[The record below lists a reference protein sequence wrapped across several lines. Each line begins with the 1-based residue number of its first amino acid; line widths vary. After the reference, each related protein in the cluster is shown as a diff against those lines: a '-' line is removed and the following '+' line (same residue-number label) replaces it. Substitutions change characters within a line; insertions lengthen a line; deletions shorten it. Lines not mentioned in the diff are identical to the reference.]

1 MIQKVSRNKND
12 EIVTQ
17 STLYQHQNSK
27 QANTSIF
34 KSRNSNFKESSTYSL
49 FEPDYSN
56 IQPFQERD
64 A

>member
-17 STLYQHQNSK
+17 STLYQHHNSK
-27 QANTSIF
+27 HANTFIF
-34 KSRNSNFKESSTYSL
+34 KSRTSNFKESSTYSL

-56 IQPFQERD
+56 IQPFQEKD